1 MFAIHKQIV
10 SDVLFIVPPP
20 HFFVPSGC
28 LEKRTVCKNISFT
41 PKHSNSRLIPK
52 WSKVYSTIQ
61 APGITMIQKRSKVVW
76 AASAFSAASRQG
88 RRADRAQ
95 TSRLRPRCQRQQP
108 LGRAGRQ
115 WEYFQKYNQEYLK
128 IFYQEYIRKYNQ
140 EYFKIYYQ
148 EYFQKYHLEE

>member
-1 MFAIHKQIV
+1 MAALLLTGLGGEGDDNKDLFSALFCLA
-10 SDVLFIVPPP
+10 VLFQAKMMKNVCNSQTNCVRCYLFRTPSP
-20 HFFVPSGC
+20 FFVPSDS

-115 WEYFQKYNQEYLK
+115 
-128 IFYQEYIRKYNQ
+128 
-140 EYFKIYYQ
+140 
-148 EYFQKYHLEE
+148 

>member
-1 MFAIHKQIV
+1 MMMYDVWCMMWMLMLMVMAMTIRICFQLCFAWLCCFRQKWWKMFAIHRQIV
-10 SDVLFIVPPP
+10 SDVIFFVPPL
-20 HFFVPSGC
+20 HFFVPSDS

-52 WSKVYSTIQ
+52 RSKVYSTIQ

-115 WEYFQKYNQEYLK
+115 
-128 IFYQEYIRKYNQ
+128 
-140 EYFKIYYQ
+140 
-148 EYFQKYHLEE
+148 